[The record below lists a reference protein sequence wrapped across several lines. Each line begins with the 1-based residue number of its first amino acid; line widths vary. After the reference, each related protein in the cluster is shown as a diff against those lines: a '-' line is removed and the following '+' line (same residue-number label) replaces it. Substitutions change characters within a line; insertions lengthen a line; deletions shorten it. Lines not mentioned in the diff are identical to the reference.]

1 MDAELAAS
9 VIDDAF
15 QAFGTPRCTYT
26 DPDGTVTE
34 GVTVLR
40 HRPIGERSKP
50 GFALGR
56 GGLETTDRPQA
67 VIVRA
72 SEISAPQKDGIIQM
86 PARGGRPALSLR
98 IGEDPVED
106 DVNGIAWRCPV
117 EVL

>member
-15 QAFGTPRCTYT
+15 QAFGTPHCTYRA
-26 DPDGTVTE
+26 PNGAVVE

-40 HRPIGERSKP
+40 HRPIGERGKP

-67 VIVRA
+67 VVVRA
-72 SEISAPQKDGIIQM
+72 SEVAEPLKDGIIDM